1 MTNRLAVVIFAAAIS
16 ACQSAPGT
24 SELSSEDVAAIRA
37 TTDRWIS
44 AVRAG
49 RWDDAAATFTPDAT
63 LWMAGITYSGR
74 MAIREFHASMPP
86 WNPTR
91 ELHIDEVHGSGAIAY
106 VVGHATV
113 VLEGSSTPVVV
124 SRTLDIRV
132 RQSDGT
138 WLFARDMV
146 SPIPLPPSGPAPV
159 RPAP

>member
-1 MTNRLAVVIFAAAIS
+1 MTSRVAILICAVAIT
-16 ACQSAPGT
+16 ACQLPSGR
-24 SELSSEDVAAIRA
+24 EGLSSEDLVAIRA

-49 RWDDAAATFTPDAT
+49 KWDDAAATFTPDAT
-63 LWMAGITYSGR
+63 LWIARVTYSGR
-74 MAIREFHASMPP
+74 AAIREFHASMPP

-91 ELHIDEVHGSGAIAY
+91 ELHIDEVRGSGAIAY

-113 VLEGSSTPVVV
+113 VPDGSSTPVVV

-132 RQSDGT
+132 RQRDGT

-146 SPIPLPPSGPAPV
+146 SPIPLPSSGPAPIQ
-159 RPAP
+159 PGL

>member
-1 MTNRLAVVIFAAAIS
+1 MTNRLMVVICAAAIS
-16 ACQSAPGT
+16 ACQSAAGTPG
-24 SELSSEDVAAIRA
+24 LSSEDIAAIRA
-37 TTDRWIS
+37 TTDRWLS
-44 AVRAG
+44 AVRSG

-63 LWMAGITYSGR
+63 VWIAGVAYSGR
-74 MAIREFHASMPP
+74 VAIREFHASMPP

-91 ELHIDEVHGSGAIAY
+91 QLHIDEVRGSGAIAY

-113 VLEGSSTPVVV
+113 VPEGSTTPVVV

-146 SPIPLPPSGPAPV
+146 SPIPMPTSGPAPI
-159 RPAP
+159 RPAR